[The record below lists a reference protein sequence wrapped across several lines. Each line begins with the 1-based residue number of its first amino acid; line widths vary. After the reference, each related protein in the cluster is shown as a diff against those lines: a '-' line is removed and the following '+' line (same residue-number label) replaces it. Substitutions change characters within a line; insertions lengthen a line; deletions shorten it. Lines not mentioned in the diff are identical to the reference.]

1 MKYKVGYLFTDK
13 KIKSSGLVLKSL
25 ELALKERS
33 IEWIR
38 IELEAIPDGL
48 DAIVHKITDLLVS
61 ETENDLLLSQVSCG
75 GVISVLNNYLERFPK
90 CILIEPFEAL
100 EKLLTRKSMLQAFVR
115 VCCEFS
121 SSAEQSKYEFC
132 APVYQVLNAD
142 ALQSIQDKIFPAIV
156 KNNTACAL
164 SKSHVMYAVSGR
176 EDVDKLKRF
185 VGRDED
191 VVAQRFVPHYGII
204 LKVYVL
210 DDHFFISLRPSIEQA
225 VEFISFNSQDLRK
238 DFNPDELFSE
248 KYQQVE
254 ALINDL
260 NFKSTLKRFISRIW
274 SFVKI
279 QAD

>member
-1 MKYKVGYLFTDK
+1 
-13 KIKSSGLVLKSL
+13 
-25 ELALKERS
+25 
-33 IEWIR
+33 
-38 IELEAIPDGL
+38 
-48 DAIVHKITDLLVS
+48 
-61 ETENDLLLSQVSCG
+61 
-75 GVISVLNNYLERFPK
+75 
-90 CILIEPFEAL
+90 
-100 EKLLTRKSMLQAFVR
+100 MLQAFFR

-121 SSAEQSKYEFC
+121 STEQSKYEFC
-132 APVYQVLNAD
+132 APLYQILNAD

-156 KNNTACAL
+156 KNNTACAV
-164 SKSHVMYAVSGR
+164 SKSHVMYAVSRR

-225 VEFISFNSQDLRK
+225 AEFISFNSQDLRK

-260 NFKSTLKRFISRIW
+260 NFKSTLKSFISRVRSEFNGISLFGLDLVICEDSGRLNILDINYFPGYKNISEFPDLFA
-274 SFVKI
+274 SFLEKRI
-279 QAD
+279 TSPDKYLLNS